1 MAKTQMKLAAD
12 QYRRKFPGAMG
23 SDGSFTAELLQDTIV
38 SNVRPALLILI
49 GAVTFVLLIA
59 CANVANLL
67 LARATIR
74 KREIAIRAAIGAGR
88 GRIVRQLLTE
98 SVMLAVAGGALG
110 LLLGSIGVRA
120 LLAVN
125 PGNIPRIGE
134 GGAAVAADWR
144 VLAFTLGVS
153 LLTGVLFGLIP
164 ALSASRPVLASTLKE
179 STSRSGTSLRQ
190 NKARGLLVVTE
201 MALALVLL
209 IGAALLIR
217 TYIAL
222 RTVNPGFDAHNV
234 LTMETSLT
242 GSRYEHTTGL
252 TQLTRDAVERIES
265 LPGVTAASITCS
277 LPLEPSF
284 GLPFT
289 IEGRALAKGP
299 YHGGGSWRYSSP
311 VSSRFSR
318 FRWCASS
325 RIVMTARLPAW
336 CSSTIPWP
344 SSTGPRR
351 TRSASA
357 SPSARMSDPSSTSR
371 RAKLSAW
378 WPTSATAV

>member
-125 PGNIPRIGE
+125 PG
-134 GGAAVAADWR
+134 
-144 VLAFTLGVS
+144 
-153 LLTGVLFGLIP
+153 
-164 ALSASRPVLASTLKE
+164 
-179 STSRSGTSLRQ
+179 Q
-190 NKARGLLVVTE
+190 
-201 MALALVLL
+201 
-209 IGAALLIR
+209 
-217 TYIAL
+217 Y
-222 RTVNPGFDAHNV
+222 
-234 LTMETSLT
+234 
-242 GSRYEHTTGL
+242 
-252 TQLTRDAVERIES
+252 
-265 LPGVTAASITCS
+265 
-277 LPLEPSF
+277 
-284 GLPFT
+284 
-289 IEGRALAKGP
+289 
-299 YHGGGSWRYSSP
+299 
-311 VSSRFSR
+311 
-318 FRWCASS
+318 
-325 RIVMTARLPAW
+325 
-336 CSSTIPWP
+336 
-344 SSTGPRR
+344 
-351 TRSASA
+351 
-357 SPSARMSDPSSTSR
+357 
-371 RAKLSAW
+371 
-378 WPTSATAV
+378 PTDR